1 MSQKRKS
8 MLMHKLVVLSMLL
21 QENLDE
27 LNPTSK
33 KMDKYKGDLIGFTE
47 ELNNE
52 IKDTETVQRS
62 TYFQEISNKVDTVI
76 RKNFDETK

>member
-1 MSQKRKS
+1 MSKRKS

-27 LNPTSK
+27 LNPTSE
-33 KMDKYKGDLIGFTE
+33 KMSKYKDNLIGFTE

>member
-8 MLMHKLVVLSMLL
+8 MLMHKLVVLSNLL

-33 KMDKYKGDLIGFTE
+33 RMADFKNNLLGFTE